1 MGTVVWGEEI
11 ARVFDA
17 INASEFQPEV
27 LDPTVDF
34 LAGFAHDGDAL
45 EFAVGTGRIAL
56 PLSGRGVRVKGIELS
71 APMAGVLA
79 QKPGAD
85 AVDVTIGDMATT
97 SVPGRFGLVYLV
109 ANTIMNVTTQDEQV
123 AVVQNAAAHLQPGG
137 VFVLEVV
144 VPSLRR
150 LPPNEIGHVFEMT
163 PDHLGVD
170 TFDDVLTQ
178 ETWSHHW
185 YEVEGR
191 WIHQSAP
198 YRYVWPAELDL
209 MARIAGLRLRERWAD
224 WHRNPFTAESPSQV
238 VVYEKPEPP
247 G

>member
-11 ARVFDA
+11 ARAFDA
-17 INASEFQPEV
+17 VNAAQFRPEV
-27 LDPTVDF
+27 LDPAVDF
-34 LAGFAHDGDAL
+34 LSGYVRDGNAL
-45 EFAVGTGRIAL
+45 EFAIGTGRIAL
-56 PLSGRGVRVKGIELS
+56 PLSDRGVRVTGIELS
-71 APMAGVLA
+71 AQMAGVLA
-79 QKPGAD
+79 KKPGAD
-85 AVDVTIGDMATT
+85 AIDVIVGDMATT

-123 AVVQNAAAHLQPGG
+123 SVFENAAAHLRPGG
-137 VFVLEVV
+137 VFVLEVI

-150 LPPNEIGHVFEMT
+150 LPPGEIGHVFDMT
-163 PDHLGVD
+163 PGHVGVD

-185 YEVEGR
+185 HEVDGR
-191 WIHQSAP
+191 WVHQSAP
-198 YRYVWPAELDL
+198 YRYVWPAEMDL

-224 WHRNPFTAESPSQV
+224 WHRNPFTPESPSQV
-238 VVYEKPEPP
+238 VVYEKPATA